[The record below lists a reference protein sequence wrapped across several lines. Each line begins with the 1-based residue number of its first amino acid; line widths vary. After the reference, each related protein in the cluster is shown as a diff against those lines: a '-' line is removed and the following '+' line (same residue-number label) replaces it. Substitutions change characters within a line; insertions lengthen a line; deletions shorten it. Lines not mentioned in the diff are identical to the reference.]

1 MMKRVFL
8 VINLIFWIS
17 ISSRAQ
23 QKDYNKSGPSIPGID
38 FGTKLGAV
46 GTKINHNDFYG
57 TIRYSYQAGVYL
69 SFEALPLFSFQT
81 EFLYNRVRVDNLKDY
96 PGLDA
101 GLKGMGYWSIPVLL
115 QLKPVN
121 FIRIGL
127 GPQWNFQSNR
137 DKYKLQNGQ
146 DAFKNYVSL
155 ALDAQLKLS
164 SKTRIYFRYN
174 KGLQSFE
181 NLTTRD
187 APRMNRLE
195 FGLMQSLILN

>member
-1 MMKRVFL
+1 MWVPGAAVSLLATVLLLPFKPQQPRFGPL
-8 VINLIFWIS
+8 VQRIFVIM
-17 ISSRAQ
+17 
-23 QKDYNKSGPSIPGID
+23 
-38 FGTKLGAV
+38 
-46 GTKINHNDFYG
+46 
-57 TIRYSYQAGVYL
+57 
-69 SFEALPLFSFQT
+69 PLHI
-81 EFLYNRVRVDNLKDY
+81 Y
-96 PGLDA
+96 A
-101 GLKGMGYWSIPVLL
+101 GLKGMGYWSIPLLL

-146 DAFKNYVSL
+146 NAFKNYVSL

-181 NLTTRD
+181 NLTIRD